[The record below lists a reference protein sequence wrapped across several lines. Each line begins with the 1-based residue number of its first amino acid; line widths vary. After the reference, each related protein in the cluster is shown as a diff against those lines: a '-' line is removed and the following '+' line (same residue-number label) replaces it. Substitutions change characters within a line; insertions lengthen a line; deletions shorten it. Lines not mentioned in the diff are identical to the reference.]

1 MEQRISFFNKG
12 QNAMKVLFGFGSYLR
27 RSDLDPQLLHLI
39 EYRVSQINGCAYCLD
54 MHSKDLRAG
63 GETEQRIYMLDA
75 WRETSLYTA
84 QERAALAW
92 AEAVTKLTDKNV
104 PDAIYEQ
111 AIAEF
116 SEQQLVDLTFAVLGI
131 NSFNRI
137 NVAFRTPAGD
147 YHPGQ
152 FATQTA

>member
-27 RSDLDPQLLHLI
+27 RSDLDQQLLHLI
-39 EYRVSQINGCAYCLD
+39 EYRVSQINGCAFCLD

-75 WRETSLYTA
+75 WREAPFYT
-84 QERAALAW
+84 QRERAALAW

-104 PDAIYEQ
+104 PDDVYQLANSQFTEQ
-111 AIAEF
+111 E
-116 SEQQLVDLTFAVLGI
+116 LVDLTFAVLAI
-131 NSFNRI
+131 NCFNRI
-137 NVAFRTPAGD
+137 NIAFQTPAGD

-152 FATQTA
+152 FSTQTA